1 MRNKIYD
8 RIFIDLKKNS
18 NLFTYKN
25 LSNFEIIP
33 IFIRLLITR
42 QMNPYLMYSSK
53 MIVLFQYYFNNSF
66 HTLIKINNDVL
77 IKIGRRLGN

>member
-25 LSNFEIIP
+25 LSNFESL
-33 IFIRLLITR
+33 FLIREKKKKENVKR
-42 QMNPYLMYSSK
+42 NG
-53 MIVLFQYYFNNSF
+53 QYEF
-66 HTLIKINNDVL
+66 
-77 IKIGRRLGN
+77 

>member
-25 LSNFEIIP
+25 LLNFEIIP

-42 QMNPYLMYSSK
+42 QMNPYRVFFENDRIIS
-53 MIVLFQYYFNNSF
+53 ILF
-66 HTLIKINNDVL
+66 
-77 IKIGRRLGN
+77 

>member
-42 QMNPYLMYSSK
+42 QMNPYRVFFENDRIIS
-53 MIVLFQYYFNNSF
+53 ILF
-66 HTLIKINNDVL
+66 
-77 IKIGRRLGN
+77 

>member
-1 MRNKIYD
+1 MRSKIYD

-42 QMNPYLMYSSK
+42 QMNPYRVFFENDRIIS
-53 MIVLFQYYFNNSF
+53 ILF
-66 HTLIKINNDVL
+66 
-77 IKIGRRLGN
+77 

>member
-18 NLFTYKN
+18 NLFTYKT

-42 QMNPYLMYSSK
+42 QMNPYRVFFENDRIIS
-53 MIVLFQYYFNNSF
+53 ILF
-66 HTLIKINNDVL
+66 
-77 IKIGRRLGN
+77 

>member
-66 HTLIKINNDVL
+66 HTLIKINKDVL